1 MVRRGGNK
9 WDVNEYTL
17 KKREKHRQETFRTKR
32 IYEIRREFLNLLEK
46 LSSAYSIPSN
56 GLVIQEL
63 EIVQEHS

>member
-1 MVRRGGNK
+1 MSTHSKSGKNTNK
-9 WDVNEYTL
+9 
-17 KKREKHRQETFRTKR
+17 KHSGPREFMRLEGK
-32 IYEIRREFLNLLEK
+32 FLNLLEK